1 MIVGLAIVA
10 AGILSIR
17 YAYEITR
24 FEERID
30 AIGSKRDRSEIEPAE
45 WNVAMTVRMAQG
57 AIIVGTAIFL
67 LAWLY

>member
-30 AIGSKRDRSEIEPAE
+30 AIGSKRDRPEI
-45 WNVAMTVRMAQG
+45 
-57 AIIVGTAIFL
+57 
-67 LAWLY
+67 